1 MPIPGIVTIKRDG
14 QDIVEIRR
22 DGQLLWSTSSLGDY
36 FDRDDLGANWV
47 HYGPA
52 SDYVAGI
59 VDGSLRLDIPDGLLA
74 AALKTDRVRLNTG
87 TTGADDYYLEFR
99 IGSQGSGNSITNTQH
114 RTQVFA
120 RVSNGAFTHG
130 VGVELLNSKLAIVRR
145 VAGTDTIMV
154 PDCGAYA
161 AGDICRLSGVGNLHT
176 LRRNGKFAGEWPD
189 NAGTAAK
196 GAGYRSIGAR
206 VDASKDALGPRRFSP
221 TIDWIVAG

>member
-1 MPIPGIVTIKRDG
+1 MPIPGIVAIKRDG

-22 DGQLLWSTSSLGDY
+22 DGQLVWSTSSLGDY
-36 FDRDDLGANWV
+36 FDRDTLGANWV

-59 VDGSLRLDIPDGLLA
+59 VDGSLRLDMPDGLVS

-87 TTGADDYYLEFR
+87 TTGSDDYYLEFR

-130 VGVELLNSKLAIVRR
+130 VGVELINSKLAIVRR
-145 VAGTDTIMV
+145 VANVDTIMV
-154 PDCGAYA
+154 ADCGAYA
-161 AGDICRLSGVGNLHT
+161 AGDICRLTGVGNLHT
-176 LRRNGKFAGEWPD
+176 LRRNGAFAGEWPD
-189 NAGTAAK
+189 NAATAAK

-206 VDASKDALGPRRFSP
+206 VDASKDLLGPRRFSP
-221 TIDWIVAG
+221 SIDWINAG